1 LDRSV
6 SAESEDRKSTA
17 DLMTLDSNKE
27 KIAPDVVNI
36 SRSQFK
42 TMSEMIDF
50 FRLIKNTYPPE
61 IQFSFVINDNKF
73 DVNNGAI
80 VDVAVGLGCEYLNI
94 KGFFRPEKI
103 AKIFRY
109 AEIVQESRQ

>member
-1 LDRSV
+1 
-6 SAESEDRKSTA
+6 
-17 DLMTLDSNKE
+17 MTLDSNKE

-50 FRLIKNTYPPE
+50 FRLIKNTYPLE
-61 IQFSFVINDNKF
+61 IQFSFIINDNKF
-73 DVNNGAI
+73 DINNGSI
-80 VDVAVGLGCEYLNI
+80 VDMAVGLGCEYLSM

-103 AKIFRY
+103 AKVLRY
-109 AEIVQESRQ
+109 AEIVQETR